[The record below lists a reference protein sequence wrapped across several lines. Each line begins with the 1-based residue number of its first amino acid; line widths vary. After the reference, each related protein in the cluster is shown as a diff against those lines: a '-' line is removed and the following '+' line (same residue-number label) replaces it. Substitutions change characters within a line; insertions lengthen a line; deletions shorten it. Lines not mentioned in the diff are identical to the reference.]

1 MPRSRKHTAVP
12 EDVKERHSIQKDI
25 ETGEV
30 VSETACVFEGF
41 QNYSIV
47 LQRYIA
53 RHRVVGMEQVSTA
66 LFACFDGGRDL
77 LHHVLGCARQTGHID
92 VAEQGQAAPN
102 NESEDRPRRVAP
114 LPRGDG
120 GR

>member
-41 QNYSIV
+41 QS
-47 LQRYIA
+47 
-53 RHRVVGMEQVSTA
+53 
-66 LFACFDGGRDL
+66 
-77 LHHVLGCARQTGHID
+77 
-92 VAEQGQAAPN
+92 
-102 NESEDRPRRVAP
+102 
-114 LPRGDG
+114 
-120 GR
+120 